1 MAGLDRREFLAA
13 AAGGVAFTALPSE
26 LAAGQSG
33 RLSRRAARALRSDV
47 RGRVLLP
54 GGRGYNAARLI
65 YNLRYDGARP
75 AAVVQPRD
83 TRDVAAVVSWAN
95 RFDVRVVP
103 RAGGHSY
110 AGYSTTSR
118 GVVLDLSGWR
128 GVRVANGRAT
138 VGAGAQLID
147 MDAALARRGLTALG
161 QFFGSEAALRRVI
174 RPLARVGGAR
184 LSTGRFSMMALALRW
199 AGCLDETFR
208 ACHTRGTSPGA
219 QLPRSA
225 FYAKSDYFNR
235 PLSRRARRTMIDWVE
250 RRGSGAL
257 LFDAYGGA
265 YNRPAADATAFPHR
279 DMLFSLQIFAAG
291 SGRGPRAW
299 ANGVWRALRPFASGQ
314 AYVNYIDPEQRGWQ
328 RAYYASNPPPPAP
341 G

>member
-13 AAGGVAFTALPSE
+13 AASGVAFTALPSE

-128 GVRVANGRAT
+128 GVRVANGQAT

-147 MDAALARRGLTALG
+147 MDAALARRGLIVPGGTCPSVGVTG
-161 QFFGSEAALRRVI
+161 QIGKST
-174 RPLARVGGAR
+174 R
-184 LSTGRFSMMALALRW
+184 LNSS
-199 AGCLDETFR
+199 
-208 ACHTRGTSPGA
+208 HQIIS
-219 QLPRSA
+219 
-225 FYAKSDYFNR
+225 YAVFC
-235 PLSRRARRTMIDWVE
+235 
-250 RRGSGAL
+250 
-257 LFDAYGGA
+257 
-265 YNRPAADATAFPHR
+265 
-279 DMLFSLQIFAAG
+279 
-291 SGRGPRAW
+291 
-299 ANGVWRALRPFASGQ
+299 
-314 AYVNYIDPEQRGWQ
+314 
-328 RAYYASNPPPPAP
+328 
-341 G
+341 